1 MKIKSENS
9 LRESTGSIEMLVIDL
24 TQIRDV
30 LQAAL
35 QEDIGTGDITSR
47 ATIPESA
54 TAIARYTTKQA
65 LSVSGLPVAAELI
78 RMVDSKLKFKAQ
90 SADGDYV
97 ETGTVIA
104 EMTGSA
110 RSILAVERVTL
121 NLLQRMCGIA
131 TLTRHYVDRVRG
143 TKARV
148 IDTRKTALGL
158 RLLDKYAVACGG
170 GTNHRIGLFD
180 AVLIKNNHLIFHKSL
195 TETLAEAR
203 RNLAPSVKL
212 EVEVTSMEQ
221 LEEAITAKAD
231 VILLDNFTPDQTRH
245 AVIQCGGR
253 VPLESSG
260 GITLDN
266 IRDYAVAGVDRI
278 SVGALTHSVVAA
290 DIHLR
295 VTPGV

>member
-1 MKIKSENS
+1 
-9 LRESTGSIEMLVIDL
+9 MLVIDL
-24 TQIRDV
+24 KQVRDV

-35 QEDIGTGDITSR
+35 QEDIGTGDITSA

-54 TAIARYTTKQA
+54 MATARYTTKQPLA
-65 LSVSGLPVAAELI
+65 VSGLPVVAELI
-78 RMVDSKLKFKAQ
+78 RMVDSKLKFSAQ

-97 ETGTVIA
+97 ETGTVLA
-104 EMTGSA
+104 EMSGSA

-131 TLTRHYVDRVRG
+131 TMTRHYVDRVRG

-148 IDTRKTALGL
+148 IDTRKTAPGL

-170 GTNHRIGLFD
+170 GTNHRMGLFD
-180 AVLIKNNHLIFHKSL
+180 AVLIKNNHLAFHKSL
-195 TETLAEAR
+195 TETLTEAR
-203 RNLAPSVKL
+203 RNLAPSLKL
-212 EVEVTSMEQ
+212 EVEVANMVQ
-221 LEEAITAKAD
+221 LDEAIRAKAD

-260 GITLDN
+260 GITLEN
-266 IRDYAVAGVDRI
+266 IRDYAVAGVDSI

-295 VTPGV
+295 VIPD

>member
-1 MKIKSENS
+1 
-9 LRESTGSIEMLVIDL
+9 MLVIDL
-24 TQIRDV
+24 IQIRDV

-47 ATIPESA
+47 ATISESA

-78 RMVDSKLKFKAQ
+78 RMVDSKLKFTAQ
-90 SADGDYV
+90 SADGDHV

-121 NLLQRMCGIA
+121 NMLQRMCGIA
-131 TLTRHYVDRVRG
+131 TLTRHYVDLVRG

-148 IDTRKTALGL
+148 IDTRKTAPGL

-203 RNLAPSVKL
+203 RNLAPSMKI
-212 EVEVTSMEQ
+212 EVEVASLEQ
-221 LEEAITAKAD
+221 LEEAIAAKAD

-245 AVIQCGGR
+245 AVIQCAGR
-253 VPLESSG
+253 VPLESSLWTIS
-260 GITLDN
+260 GIMPWLGWT
-266 IRDYAVAGVDRI
+266 ASPSA
-278 SVGALTHSVVAA
+278 
-290 DIHLR
+290 
-295 VTPGV
+295 P

>member
-1 MKIKSENS
+1 MSFRLPCRK
-9 LRESTGSIEMLVIDL
+9 T
-24 TQIRDV
+24 
-30 LQAAL
+30 
-35 QEDIGTGDITSR
+35 
-47 ATIPESA
+47 
-54 TAIARYTTKQA
+54 
-65 LSVSGLPVAAELI
+65 SGLEISLPVRPFRTAQPQRLAIPPSSLSLLPDFLSLPKWFGWSI
-78 RMVDSKLKFKAQ
+78 RNLKFKTL

-97 ETGTVIA
+97 ETGTALA
-104 EMTGSA
+104 EMSGSA

-131 TLTRHYVDRVRG
+131 TMTRHYVDRVRG

-148 IDTRKTALGL
+148 IDTRKTAPGL

-170 GTNHRIGLFD
+170 GTNHRMGLFD
-180 AVLIKNNHLIFHKSL
+180 AVLIKNNHLAFHKSL
-195 TETLAEAR
+195 SETLAEAR
-203 RNLAPSVKL
+203 CHLDPSMKL
-212 EVEVTSMEQ
+212 EVEVASLDQ
-221 LEEAITAKAD
+221 LDEAIHAKAD

-260 GITLDN
+260 GITLEN

-278 SVGALTHSVVAA
+278 SVGALTHSVLAA

-295 VTPGV
+295 VIPN

>member
-1 MKIKSENS
+1 
-9 LRESTGSIEMLVIDL
+9 MLAIDL
-24 TQIRDV
+24 KLIRDV

-47 ATIPESA
+47 ATIPNNA
-54 TAIARYTTKQA
+54 TATARYTTKQP
-65 LSVSGLPVAAELI
+65 LVVSGLPVVGELI
-78 RMVDSKLKFKAQ
+78 RIVDSGLKIRNQ

-97 ETGTVIA
+97 ESGTVLA
-104 EMTGSA
+104 EMSGSA

-148 IDTRKTALGL
+148 IDTRKTAPGL

-170 GTNHRIGLFD
+170 GTNHRMGLFD
-180 AVLIKNNHLIFHKSL
+180 AVLIKNNHLAFHHSL

-203 RNLAPSVKL
+203 RNLAPSMKL
-212 EVEVTSMEQ
+212 EVEVASMDQ
-221 LEEAITAKAD
+221 LDEAIAAKAD

-260 GITLDN
+260 GITLEN
-266 IRDYAVAGVDRI
+266 IRDYAVAGVDSI

-295 VTPGV
+295 VIPD

>member
-1 MKIKSENS
+1 
-9 LRESTGSIEMLVIDL
+9 MLAIDL
-24 TQIRDV
+24 KLIRDV

-35 QEDIGTGDITSR
+35 QEDIGTGDITSS
-47 ATIPESA
+47 ATIPETA
-54 TAIARYTTKQA
+54 TATARYTTKQR
-65 LSVSGLPVAAELI
+65 LVVSGLSVIAELI

-90 SADGDYV
+90 CADGDYV
-97 ETGTVIA
+97 ETGTVLA
-104 EMTGSA
+104 EMNGSA
-110 RSILAVERVTL
+110 HSILAVERVTL

-131 TLTRHYVDRVRG
+131 TMTRHYVDRVRG

-148 IDTRKTALGL
+148 IDTRKTAPGL
-158 RLLDKYAVACGG
+158 RLIDKYAVACGG
-170 GTNHRIGLFD
+170 GTNHRMGLFD
-180 AVLIKNNHLIFHKSL
+180 AVLIKNNHLAFHKSL

-203 RNLAPSVKL
+203 RNLAPAMKL
-212 EVEVTSMEQ
+212 EVEVANMDQ
-221 LEEAITAKAD
+221 LEEAIHAKAD

-260 GITLDN
+260 GITLEN
-266 IRDYAVAGVDRI
+266 IRDYAVAGIDRI

-295 VTPGV
+295 VIPG

>member
-1 MKIKSENS
+1 
-9 LRESTGSIEMLVIDL
+9 MLAIDL
-24 TQIRDV
+24 KLIRDV

-35 QEDIGTGDITSR
+35 QEDIGTGDITS
-47 ATIPESA
+47 AAAIPEVA
-54 TAIARYTTKQA
+54 TATARYTTKQPLA
-65 LSVSGLPVAAELI
+65 VSGLPVVAEVI
-78 RMVDSKLKFKAQ
+78 RMVDSKLKFKVQ

-97 ETGTVIA
+97 ETATVLA
-104 EMTGSA
+104 EMGGSA

-131 TLTRHYVDRVRG
+131 TMTRHYVDRVRG

-148 IDTRKTALGL
+148 IDTRKTAPGL

-170 GTNHRIGLFD
+170 GTNHRMGLFD
-180 AVLIKNNHLIFHKSL
+180 AVLIKNNHLAFHKSL
-195 TETLAEAR
+195 TETLSEAR
-203 RNLAPSVKL
+203 RNLAPDMKL
-212 EVEVTSMEQ
+212 EVEVAGMDQ
-221 LEEAITAKAD
+221 LDEAIHAKAD

-245 AVIQCGGR
+245 AVIHCGGR

-260 GITLDN
+260 GITLEN

-295 VTPGV
+295 VIPS

>member
-1 MKIKSENS
+1 
-9 LRESTGSIEMLVIDL
+9 MLAIDL
-24 TQIRDV
+24 KLIRDV

-47 ATIPESA
+47 ATIPNNA
-54 TAIARYTTKQA
+54 TATARYTTKQP
-65 LSVSGLPVAAELI
+65 LVVSGLPVVGELI
-78 RMVDSKLKFKAQ
+78 RIVDSGLKIRNQ

-97 ETGTVIA
+97 ESGTVLA
-104 EMTGSA
+104 EMSGSA

-148 IDTRKTALGL
+148 IDTRKTAPGL

-170 GTNHRIGLFD
+170 GTNHRMGLFD
-180 AVLIKNNHLIFHKSL
+180 AVLIKNNHLAFHHSL

-203 RNLAPSVKL
+203 RNLAPSMKL
-212 EVEVTSMEQ
+212 EVEVASMDQ
-221 LEEAITAKAD
+221 LDEAIAAKAD
-231 VILLDNFTPDQTRH
+231 VILLDNFTPDQTRN

-260 GITLDN
+260 GITLEN

-295 VTPGV
+295 VIPN

>member
-1 MKIKSENS
+1 
-9 LRESTGSIEMLVIDL
+9 MLVIDL
-24 TQIRDV
+24 KQVRDV

-35 QEDIGTGDITSR
+35 QEDIGTGDITSA

-54 TAIARYTTKQA
+54 MATARYTTKQPLA
-65 LSVSGLPVAAELI
+65 VSGLPVVAELI
-78 RMVDSKLKFKAQ
+78 RMVDSKLKFSAQ

-97 ETGTVIA
+97 ETGTVLA
-104 EMTGSA
+104 EMSGSA

-131 TLTRHYVDRVRG
+131 TMTRHYVDRVRG

-148 IDTRKTALGL
+148 IDTRKTAPGL

-180 AVLIKNNHLIFHKSL
+180 AVLIKNNHLAFHKSL
-195 TETLAEAR
+195 TETLTEAR
-203 RNLAPSVKL
+203 RNLAPSLKL
-212 EVEVTSMEQ
+212 EVEVANMVQ
-221 LEEAITAKAD
+221 LDEAIRAKAD

-260 GITLDN
+260 GITLEN
-266 IRDYAVAGVDRI
+266 IRDYAVAGVDSI

-295 VTPGV
+295 VIPD

>member
-1 MKIKSENS
+1 
-9 LRESTGSIEMLVIDL
+9 MLVIDL
-24 TQIRDV
+24 TLIRNV
-30 LQAAL
+30 LLAAL

-47 ATIPESA
+47 ATISETA
-54 TAIARYTTKQA
+54 TATARYTTKQPLA
-65 LSVSGLPVAAELI
+65 VSGLPVVAEVI
-78 RMVDSKLKFKAQ
+78 RMVDSKLKFNAQ
-90 SADGDYV
+90 TADGDYV
-97 ETGTVIA
+97 ETGTVLA
-104 EMTGSA
+104 EMNGSA
-110 RSILAVERVTL
+110 RSILEVERVTL

-131 TLTRHYVDRVRG
+131 TMTRHYVDRVRG

-148 IDTRKTALGL
+148 IDTRKTAPGL

-180 AVLIKNNHLIFHKSL
+180 AVLIKNNHLAFHKSL

-203 RNLAPSVKL
+203 RNLAPSMKL
-212 EVEVTSMEQ
+212 EVEVTSMDQ
-221 LEEAITAKAD
+221 LDEAIHAKAD

-266 IRDYAVAGVDRI
+266 IRDYAVAGVDCI

-295 VTPGV
+295 VIPA